1 MDKVL
6 KNKMEFIKRED
17 EYVNIVFSTAK
28 NNINYKKELKEGIKN
43 IESLKDIFKLN
54 DIYYV
59 NQIHSSFVVNG
70 NEKEPK
76 GNIEGDAIVFHG
88 KNIGIGVFTADCVP
102 IILYDKKKNVIAAV
116 HSGWKGTYNDIIK
129 KTCDYIIEKYH
140 CEDIRVVIGP
150 HIGQCCYEV
159 SKELSE
165 KFSNKFSDQV
175 IKNRYLSLEKCIME
189 QLKKIT
195 EEKKITSMKLCT
207 LCSKEEFHSYRRDG
221 ERSGRLFSFVFIK

>member
-1 MDKVL
+1 MNKIL
-6 KNKMEFIKRED
+6 KNKMEFIKQED
-17 EYVNIVFSTAK
+17 ENVNIVFSTAK
-28 NNINYKKELKEGIKN
+28 NNINYKKELKEGIEN

-59 NQIHSSFVVNG
+59 DQTHSSMVVNG
-70 NEKEPK
+70 NEKQPK

-102 IILYDKKKNVIAAV
+102 IILYDKKTDVIAAV

-129 KTCDYIIEKYH
+129 KTCNYMIEKFY

-159 SKELSE
+159 SQELSD
-165 KFSNKFSDQV
+165 KFSNKFSRNV
-175 IKNRYLSLEKCIME
+175 IKNRYLSLEKCIRE
-189 QLKKIT
+189 QLREVT
-195 EEKKITSMKLCT
+195 EEKKIISMELCT
-207 LCSKEEFHSYRRDG
+207 LCSKEELHSYRRDG
-221 ERSGRLFSFVFIK
+221 EKSGRLFSFVFIK